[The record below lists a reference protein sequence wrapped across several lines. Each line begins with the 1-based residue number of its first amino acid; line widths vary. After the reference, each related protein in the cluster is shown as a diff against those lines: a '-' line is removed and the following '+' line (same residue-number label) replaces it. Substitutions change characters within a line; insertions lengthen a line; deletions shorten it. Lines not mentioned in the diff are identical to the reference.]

1 VQQDAKTSDDRATPA
16 SQSMRGSNQSGLR
29 AYNQRL
35 VLSLVYTHGN
45 LAKTDIARMTGLS
58 AQTGSVIMRELEA
71 EDLIVKGEPIRGK
84 VGQPSVPLS
93 INPDGAFFIG
103 LKVGRRSAELI
114 LINFLGEPKTTL
126 RKSYPWPTPPQIIEF
141 VREGIEQIIQG
152 LPAAWRDRVAGL
164 GIATPFQL
172 WDWTEQA
179 GAPRE
184 EMDLWR
190 DCDLRAE
197 LASFSNMPVYLQNDA
212 TAACAAEL
220 VFGQHSGL
228 TDYLYFYIGT
238 FVGGGVVLNGS
249 VYSGRTGNAGA
260 LGPLPVTGPDGKPV
274 QLIDRAS
281 IMLLE
286 RMLRDF
292 WPGSVSALEQ
302 PGPLERVRGISP
314 TNGSASS
321 PAAWPRQSSRRLDH
335 RFRACH
341 HRWRPSGRCP
351 GKARG
356 GDPRGSA
363 ELRCP
368 RPARCPTILPGT
380 VGPSRPGAGR
390 GQPALVRQVPDRPQC
405 PARFRLSAA
414 VKINR
419 NAGRPP
425 CRRRSGRPRSS
436 NP

>member
-172 WDWTEQA
+172 WNWTEQA

-286 RMLRDF
+286 RMLRASGQDPSPLWNSPDHWSGF
-292 WPGSVSALEQ
+292 EALADEWVGIVARGLAQAIVSAASIIDFEHVIIDGGIPADVREKLVAATRAEVQ
-302 PGPLERVRGISP
+302 NYDVRG
-314 TNGSASS
+314 
-321 PAAWPRQSSRRLDH
+321 L
-335 RFRACH
+335 
-341 HRWRPSGRCP
+341 
-351 GKARG
+351 
-356 GDPRGSA
+356 
-363 ELRCP
+363 EV
-368 RPARCPTILPGT
+368 PTILPGT
-380 VGPSRPGAGR
+380 VGHLARALGAASL
-390 GQPALVRQVPDRPQC
+390 PLFDKY
-405 PARFRLSAA
+405 L
-414 VKINR
+414 IDR
-419 NAGRPP
+419 NARLG
-425 CRRRSGRPRSS
+425 S
-436 NP
+436 

>member
-1 VQQDAKTSDDRATPA
+1 MPQDANAGEDRPATMT
-16 SQSMRGSNQSGLR
+16 QSMRGSNQSGLR

-114 LINFLGEPKTTL
+114 LINFLGEPKATL
-126 RKSYPWPTPPQIIEF
+126 RKSYPWPTPPQIIAF
-141 VREGIEQIIQG
+141 VRDGIEQMIQA
-152 LPAAWRDRVAGL
+152 LPGHLRDRVAGL

-190 DCDLRAE
+190 GCDLRAE
-197 LASFSNMPVYLQNDA
+197 LASICDMPVYLQNDA

-220 VFGQHSGL
+220 VFGKHPGL
-228 TDYLYFYIGT
+228 SDYLYLYIGT

-249 VYSGRTGNAGA
+249 IYSGRTGNAGA

-274 QLIDRAS
+274 QLLDRAS

-286 RMLRDF
+286 RMLKADGRDASPLWNSPDHWAGF
-292 WPGSVSALEQ
+292 EDLAEEWIAIVARGLAQAIVSAASIIDFEHVIIDGGLPVEVREEIVAATRLEVNHYD
-302 PGPLERVRGISP
+302 LRGLQVP
-314 TNGSASS
+314 
-321 PAAWPRQSSRRLDH
+321 
-335 RFRACH
+335 
-341 HRWRPSGRCP
+341 
-351 GKARG
+351 K
-356 GDPRGSA
+356 
-363 ELRCP
+363 
-368 RPARCPTILPGT
+368 ILPGT
-380 VGPSRPGAGR
+380 VGPLARALGAASL
-390 GQPALVRQVPDRPQC
+390 PLFDKY
-405 PARFRLSAA
+405 L
-414 VKINR
+414 IDR
-419 NAGRPP
+419 NARLGDA
-425 CRRRSGRPRSS
+425 
-436 NP
+436 

>member
-1 VQQDAKTSDDRATPA
+1 LAAAPSRIFTK
-16 SQSMRGSNQSGLR
+16 NGLVSV
-29 AYNQRL
+29 L
-35 VLSLVYTHGN
+35 VIRQAPTIEWLAAC

-286 RMLRDF
+286 RMLRASGQDPSPLWNSPDHWSGF
-292 WPGSVSALEQ
+292 EALADEWVGIVARGLAQAIVSAASIIDFEHVIIDGGIPADVREKLVAATRAEVQ
-302 PGPLERVRGISP
+302 NYDVRG
-314 TNGSASS
+314 
-321 PAAWPRQSSRRLDH
+321 L
-335 RFRACH
+335 
-341 HRWRPSGRCP
+341 
-351 GKARG
+351 
-356 GDPRGSA
+356 
-363 ELRCP
+363 EV
-368 RPARCPTILPGT
+368 PTILPGT
-380 VGPSRPGAGR
+380 VGHLARALGAASL
-390 GQPALVRQVPDRPQC
+390 PLFDKYLIDRNT
-405 PARFRLSAA
+405 RLGS
-414 VKINR
+414 
-419 NAGRPP
+419 
-425 CRRRSGRPRSS
+425 
-436 NP
+436 

>member
-1 VQQDAKTSDDRATPA
+1 
-16 SQSMRGSNQSGLR
+16 
-29 AYNQRL
+29 
-35 VLSLVYTHGN
+35 
-45 LAKTDIARMTGLS
+45 
-58 AQTGSVIMRELEA
+58 
-71 EDLIVKGEPIRGK
+71 
-84 VGQPSVPLS
+84 VPLS

-286 RMLRDF
+286 RMLRASGQDPSPLWNSPDHWSGF
-292 WPGSVSALEQ
+292 EALADEWVGIVARGLAQAIVSAASIIDFEHVIIDGGIPADVREKLVAATRAEVQ
-302 PGPLERVRGISP
+302 NYDVRG
-314 TNGSASS
+314 
-321 PAAWPRQSSRRLDH
+321 L
-335 RFRACH
+335 
-341 HRWRPSGRCP
+341 
-351 GKARG
+351 
-356 GDPRGSA
+356 
-363 ELRCP
+363 EV
-368 RPARCPTILPGT
+368 PTILPGT
-380 VGPSRPGAGR
+380 VGHLARALGAASL
-390 GQPALVRQVPDRPQC
+390 PLFDKY
-405 PARFRLSAA
+405 L
-414 VKINR
+414 IDR
-419 NAGRPP
+419 NARLG
-425 CRRRSGRPRSS
+425 SA
-436 NP
+436 

>member
-1 VQQDAKTSDDRATPA
+1 MQQDAKTSDDRATPA

-58 AQTGSVIMRELEA
+58 AQTGSGIMRELEA

-152 LPAAWRDRVAGL
+152 LPAGLRNRVAGL

-286 RMLRDF
+286 RMLRAAGQDPSPLWNSPDHWSGF
-292 WPGSVSALEQ
+292 EALADEWVGIVARGLAQAIVSAASIIDFEHVIIDGGIPADVREKLVAATRAEV
-302 PGPLERVRGISP
+302 LNYDVRG
-314 TNGSASS
+314 
-321 PAAWPRQSSRRLDH
+321 LDV
-335 RFRACH
+335 
-341 HRWRPSGRCP
+341 
-351 GKARG
+351 
-356 GDPRGSA
+356 
-363 ELRCP
+363 
-368 RPARCPTILPGT
+368 PTILPGT
-380 VGPSRPGAGR
+380 VGHLARALGAASL
-390 GQPALVRQVPDRPQC
+390 PLFDKY
-405 PARFRLSAA
+405 L
-414 VKINR
+414 IDR
-419 NAGRPP
+419 NARLG
-425 CRRRSGRPRSS
+425 SA
-436 NP
+436 

>member
-286 RMLRDF
+286 RMLRASGQDPSPLWNSPDHWSGF
-292 WPGSVSALEQ
+292 EALADEWVGIVARGLAQAIVSAASIIDFEHVIIDGGIPADVREKLVAATRAEVQ
-302 PGPLERVRGISP
+302 NYDVRG
-314 TNGSASS
+314 
-321 PAAWPRQSSRRLDH
+321 L
-335 RFRACH
+335 
-341 HRWRPSGRCP
+341 
-351 GKARG
+351 
-356 GDPRGSA
+356 
-363 ELRCP
+363 EV
-368 RPARCPTILPGT
+368 PTILPGT
-380 VGPSRPGAGR
+380 VGHLARALGAASL
-390 GQPALVRQVPDRPQC
+390 PLFDKY
-405 PARFRLSAA
+405 L
-414 VKINR
+414 IDR
-419 NAGRPP
+419 NARLG
-425 CRRRSGRPRSS
+425 ST
-436 NP
+436 

>member
-141 VREGIEQIIQG
+141 VREGMEQIIQG

-190 DCDLRAE
+190 DCDLRAD

-286 RMLRDF
+286 RMLRASGQDPSPLWNSPDHWSGF
-292 WPGSVSALEQ
+292 EALADEWVGIVARGLAQAIVSAASIIDFEHVIIDGGIPADVREKLVAATRAEVQ
-302 PGPLERVRGISP
+302 NYDVRG
-314 TNGSASS
+314 
-321 PAAWPRQSSRRLDH
+321 L
-335 RFRACH
+335 
-341 HRWRPSGRCP
+341 
-351 GKARG
+351 
-356 GDPRGSA
+356 
-363 ELRCP
+363 EV
-368 RPARCPTILPGT
+368 PTILPGT
-380 VGPSRPGAGR
+380 VGHLARALGAASL
-390 GQPALVRQVPDRPQC
+390 PLFDKY
-405 PARFRLSAA
+405 L
-414 VKINR
+414 IDR
-419 NAGRPP
+419 NARLG
-425 CRRRSGRPRSS
+425 ST
-436 NP
+436 

>member
-1 VQQDAKTSDDRATPA
+1 VQQDAKTSDDRAPA

-114 LINFLGEPKTTL
+114 LINFLGQPKTTL

-286 RMLRDF
+286 RMLRASGQDPSPLWNSPDHWSGF
-292 WPGSVSALEQ
+292 EALADEWVGIVARGLAQAIVSAASIIDFEHVIIDGGIPADVREKLVAATRAEVQ
-302 PGPLERVRGISP
+302 NYDVRG
-314 TNGSASS
+314 
-321 PAAWPRQSSRRLDH
+321 L
-335 RFRACH
+335 
-341 HRWRPSGRCP
+341 
-351 GKARG
+351 
-356 GDPRGSA
+356 
-363 ELRCP
+363 EV
-368 RPARCPTILPGT
+368 PTILPGT
-380 VGPSRPGAGR
+380 VGHLARALGAASL
-390 GQPALVRQVPDRPQC
+390 PLFDKY
-405 PARFRLSAA
+405 L
-414 VKINR
+414 IDR
-419 NAGRPP
+419 NARLG
-425 CRRRSGRPRSS
+425 ST
-436 NP
+436 